1 MNHSTTKRL
10 SPGRKTIL
18 AVAVAATLA
27 NSFAAATPGD
37 QVISAPTGAVGWA
50 SGNLT
55 VESAGK
61 IASFSSTLGVIASG
75 LQLGTLSNSGTIS
88 SELQAIGN
96 QQNAVTRIDKIIN
109 TSTGVIQGTNNYN
122 QNGSAIVLE
131 TYVGSVGSIDN
142 NGQILGNRAGID
154 NGSQIT
160 LLTNS
165 GTITS
170 SVHSSVA
177 GGNGIHNAKS
187 IATLSNSS
195 TGTIS
200 SDLTVA
206 SGSLSAGNG
215 LSNANGA
222 TLGSVIND
230 GLIQSNVNFT
240 SQAAVMGGAG
250 VLNNGQ
256 ITSLTNNN
264 TIRSAQ
270 SGGGLVI
277 GAVGIRNDFNA
288 GIHTLTNNGTISADG
303 AQSTGVYNSGSIG
316 SLHNT
321 NLITGSAYGVN
332 NQGSMPSTI
341 AGLINDAGATIQGG
355 EAAIRNA
362 MGTIY
367 GLTNRG
373 QINGGS
379 FGINNAYG
387 GHISALANHASGTI
401 SASSTAIYNNSG
413 GTIGALNNSGLIRS
427 DDVAI
432 WNNGVLGS
440 INNSGTIAGDIIN
453 ETSDDLIINGAIVT
467 NAGVLTGSNG
477 SISAQ
482 DVGLIQNRNGNVLFN
497 TGKLLLNDNIE
508 VVDTN
513 AGSLGTLHSVINNG
527 ATLQINNSLNIWGN
541 YTQAAGAGLVFGVA
555 DSARATGNPGTDMG
569 YGRLYVYGAVT
580 LASGTSVG
588 LTKTGSA
595 YGFAQGQ
602 RYLVLGAE
610 DGANSEF
617 NENTLNYTLAAN
629 GLRLTGENVALSG
642 NPGANGLVL
651 TVVGSSSNAINGA
664 TTRDA
669 RSSLGGLFQYQGTNE
684 QLMNLGRAG
693 AALGSSGNNGGAQLS
708 PTSTTSAA
716 ATASVGSTQQVFEV
730 ASSHMDSLRTA
741 QAGNGSSG
749 IATGEGANGGGLW
762 GQAFG
767 GSSRQDE
774 REDIAGYHANYHGM
788 LIGADAELNDS
799 WRAGGLFSYASTSV
813 NNDGANKHNS
823 ADIDSYGLI
832 AYATY
837 TANPW
842 YLNLSAGAVQHQYDT
857 KRQISIT
864 GFDGT
869 AKGNYDGMQYL
880 AAVQAGYPIDLGS
893 KTTLT
898 PIAGL
903 TYSTL
908 KQDSYTEKG
917 GNGAA
922 LHVNSDDINSLKSD
936 LGTKLERSFATSYGE
951 LIPAAQLTWRHEFRD
966 KGLRSV
972 ANYSAD
978 VAGETSFASNGPSAI
993 NDTGVLNL
1001 GVTLVRSNRLSLS
1014 AKYTLEAGSGYTAN
1028 TGNIQARWDF

>member
-1 MNHSTTKRL
+1 MMSNIKTKRL

-18 AVAVAATLA
+18 AIAVA
-27 NSFAAATPGD
+27 
-37 QVISAPTGAVGWA
+37 
-50 SGNLT
+50 
-55 VESAGK
+55 
-61 IASFSSTLGVIASG
+61 STLVHGVASAADTIIVGNVSGATWSEDNITVNPNVIVGDISGIFGITGVGIVSTADTLLNHGTIRSG
-75 LQLGTLSNSGTIS
+75 LFGYYSSALSINALNNAVDGTIQAGSIAVFNTDAGIGTLSNSGLIHGDGIGIS
-88 SELQAIGN
+88 
-96 QQNAVTRIDKIIN
+96 
-109 TSTGVIQGTNNYN
+109 
-122 QNGSAIVLE
+122 NGS
-131 TYVGSVGSIDN
+131 
-142 NGQILGNRAGID
+142 
-154 NGSQIT
+154 NGS
-160 LLTNS
+160 N
-165 GTITS
+165 
-170 SVHSSVA
+170 
-177 GGNGIHNAKS
+177 GN
-187 IATLSNSS
+187 IATL
-195 TGTIS
+195 
-200 SDLTVA
+200 
-206 SGSLSAGNG
+206 
-215 LSNANGA
+215 
-222 TLGSVIND
+222 
-230 GLIQSNVNFT
+230 
-240 SQAAVMGGAG
+240 
-250 VLNNGQ
+250 
-256 ITSLTNNN
+256 
-264 TIRSAQ
+264 
-270 SGGGLVI
+270 
-277 GAVGIRNDFNA
+277 
-288 GIHTLTNNGTISADG
+288 
-303 AQSTGVYNSGSIG
+303 
-316 SLHNT
+316 
-321 NLITGSAYGVN
+321 
-332 NQGSMPSTI
+332 
-341 AGLINDAGATIQGG
+341 
-355 EAAIRNA
+355 
-362 MGTIY
+362 
-367 GLTNRG
+367 
-373 QINGGS
+373 
-379 FGINNAYG
+379 INN
-387 GHISALANHASGTI
+387 ASGTI
-401 SASSTAIYNNSG
+401 SSSSMAISNN

-427 DDVAI
+427 NDVAI
-432 WNNGVLGS
+432 RNNGVLGS
-440 INNSGTIAGDIIN
+440 INNSGTIAGKIIN
-453 ETSDDLIINGAIVT
+453 ETSDDLIINGASGTI
-467 NAGVLTGSNG
+467 AGVLTGSNG

-513 AGSLGTLHSVINNG
+513 AGSLGTLHSVINSG

-555 DSARATGNPGTDMG
+555 DNAQATGNFAVDGG
-569 YGRLYVYGAVT
+569 YGRLYVNGTVT
-580 LASGTSVG
+580 LDSGSSVG

-602 RYLVLGAE
+602 RYLVLGVT
-610 DGANSEF
+610 DGAGSEF
-617 NENTLNYTLAAN
+617 NEKTLNYTLAAD

-642 NPGANGLVL
+642 IPGANGLVL

-708 PTSTTSAA
+708 PTSTASAA

-749 IATGEGANGGGLW
+749 IATGEGPSGGGLW

-893 KTTLT
+893 SITLT

-908 KQDSYTEKG
+908 KLDSYTEKG

-936 LGTKLERSFATSYGE
+936 LGVKLERSFATTYGE
-951 LIPAAQLTWRHEFRD
+951 LTPVAQLTWRHEFRD
-966 KGLRSV
+966 EGLRSV
-972 ANYSAD
+972 ANFAAD
-978 VAGETSFASNGPSAI
+978 VGGETSFASNGPSAI

-1001 GVTLVRSNRLSLS
+1001 GVTLVRSDRLSL
-1014 AKYTLEAGSGYTAN
+1014 AARYTLEAGSGYTAN
-1028 TGNIQARWDF
+1028 TGNLQARWSF